1 MKSSDGSAGAAEPS
15 TLSLASATP
24 AATAARA
31 EPGRRPGLAEV
42 YHAHHDFIWR
52 SLRRLGVDAGDVE
65 DAVHDAFL
73 VVARRLPEFEGRSSL
88 RTWLFAI
95 AMRVAQ
101 SRRRDQQRE
110 AHHLHRYESVAPPQS
125 EDPWTGQESRATLH
139 QLLDSLDADQR
150 AVFIM
155 IELES
160 MTAPEIAAV
169 LDLKV
174 PTVYSRL
181 RLAREA
187 MRRAVAR
194 YLARSKDRAP

>member
-1 MKSSDGSAGAAEPS
+1 MAVGP
-15 TLSLASATP
+15 
-24 AATAARA
+24 
-31 EPGRRPGLAEV
+31 EPGLRRPSLAEV
-42 YHAHHDFIWR
+42 YNEHHDFMWR
-52 SLRRLGVDAGDVE
+52 SLRRLGVDAADVE

-73 VVARRLPEFEGRSSL
+73 VVARRLVEFEGRSSL

-101 SRRRDQQRE
+101 SRRRDRQRE
-110 AHHLHRYESVAPPQS
+110 VHHLERYESVAPREA
-125 EDPWTGQESRATLH
+125 EDQWTRRDVRVTLQ
-139 QLLDSLDADQR
+139 QLLDTLEEDQR
-150 AVFIM
+150 VVFIM
-155 IELES
+155 TELEG

-181 RLAREA
+181 RLAREG

-194 YLARSKDRAP
+194 YMARTKERAP

>member
-1 MKSSDGSAGAAEPS
+1 MKSRDGYGGAAEP
-15 TLSLASATP
+15 TKLDPASAAVAVGP
-24 AATAARA
+24 
-31 EPGRRPGLAEV
+31 EPGLRRPSLAEV
-42 YHAHHDFIWR
+42 YNEHHDFMWR
-52 SLRRLGVDAGDVE
+52 SLRRLGVDAADVE

-73 VVARRLPEFEGRSSL
+73 VVARRLVEFEGRSSL

-101 SRRRDQQRE
+101 SRRRDRQRE
-110 AHHLHRYESVAPPQS
+110 VHHLERYESVAPREA
-125 EDPWTGQESRATLH
+125 EDQWTRRDVRVTLQ
-139 QLLDSLDADQR
+139 QLLDTLEEDQR
-150 AVFIM
+150 VVFIM
-155 IELES
+155 TELEG

-181 RLAREA
+181 RLAREG

-194 YLARSKDRAP
+194 YMARTKERAP

>member
-1 MKSSDGSAGAAEPS
+1 VR
-15 TLSLASATP
+15 LASAP
-24 AATAARA
+24 RP
-31 EPGRRPGLAEV
+31 EPGFCPPRLADV
-42 YHAHHDFIWR
+42 YSEHHDFMWR
-52 SLRRLGVDAGDVE
+52 SLRRLGVDAADVE

-73 VVARRLPEFEGRSSL
+73 VVARRLAEFEGRSSL

-110 AHHLHRYESVAPPQS
+110 VHHLQRYESVAPSQS
-125 EDPWTGQESRATLH
+125 EDPWTRRDVRVTLH
-139 QLLDSLDADQR
+139 ALLDTLEEDQR
-150 AVFIM
+150 VVFIM

-194 YLARSKDRAP
+194 YLARSKERAP

>member
-1 MKSSDGSAGAAEPS
+1 MNSGDGSRGAGEPRA
-15 TLSLASATP
+15 LRLASAT
-24 AATAARA
+24 ATAGP
-31 EPGRRPGLAEV
+31 EPGLRRPGLAEV
-42 YHAHHDFIWR
+42 YNEHHDFMWR
-52 SLRRLGVDAGDVE
+52 SLRRLGVDAADVE

-73 VVARRLPEFEGRSSL
+73 VVARRLAEFEGRSSL

-101 SRRRDQQRE
+101 SRRRDRQRE
-110 AHHLHRYESVAPPQS
+110 VHHLERYEAVAPREA
-125 EDPWTGQESRATLH
+125 EDPWTRRDDSVTLH
-139 QLLDSLDADQR
+139 QLLDTLEEDQR
-150 AVFIM
+150 VVFIM
-155 IELES
+155 IELEN

-194 YLARSKDRAP
+194 YMARTKERAP

>member
-1 MKSSDGSAGAAEPS
+1 MNSGDGSGGAGEPRALRLAAVNGVVRPEPVLRCPS
-15 TLSLASATP
+15 
-24 AATAARA
+24 
-31 EPGRRPGLAEV
+31 LAEV
-42 YHAHHDFIWR
+42 YNEHHDFMWR
-52 SLRRLGVDAGDVE
+52 SLRRLGVDAADVE

-73 VVARRLPEFEGRSSL
+73 VVARRLAEFEGRSSL

-101 SRRRDQQRE
+101 SRRRDRQRE
-110 AHHLHRYESVAPPQS
+110 VHHLERYEAVAPHEA
-125 EDPWTGQESRATLH
+125 EDPWTRRDVRVTLQ
-139 QLLDSLDADQR
+139 QLLDTLEEDQR
-150 AVFIM
+150 VVFIM
-155 IELES
+155 IELEN

-194 YLARSKDRAP
+194 YLARTKERAP

>member
-1 MKSSDGSAGAAEPS
+1 MTSSDGSNRRVAPS
-15 TLSLASATP
+15 ELSPASAT
-24 AATAARA
+24 AAARI
-31 EPGRRPGLAEV
+31 EPAFRRPGLEEV
-42 YHAHHDFIWR
+42 YNEHHDFMWR
-52 SLRRLGVDAGDVE
+52 SLRRLGVHTADVE

-73 VVARRLPEFEGRSSL
+73 VVSRKLAEFEGRASL

-101 SRRRDQQRE
+101 GRRRDRQRE
-110 AHHLHRYESVAPPQS
+110 VHHLERYEAVVPREA
-125 EDPWTGQESRATLH
+125 EDPWARRDVRVTLH
-139 QLLDSLDADQR
+139 QLLDALNEEQR
-150 AVFIM
+150 VVYIM
-155 IELES
+155 IELEN

-187 MRRAVAR
+187 IRRAVAR
-194 YLARSKDRAP
+194 HVARTKERAP